1 MHSGTGLCASDATR
15 PQPPDESRS
24 LKAILPL
31 LRFHLQLSYT
41 FDFFFPKSTNH
52 PGTVKIYDFFLLI
65 YRVFFQA
72 APKTRREKKKKNYQA
87 FLHAENISDLII
99 KRSSTIQTPRT
110 LKPITRNEI
119 RIKSTSSCKN
129 SNKVKAN
136 KTLLSVLGCDWIQDQ
151 KNTTEPPSPGSLC
164 L

>member
-24 LKAILPL
+24 LKAILRL
-31 LRFHLQLSYT
+31 LRFHLQLSFT
-41 FDFFFPKSTNH
+41 SDFFSKSTNH
-52 PGTVKIYDFFLLI
+52 PGTVKIYDFLLI
-65 YRVFFQA
+65 YRGFFSRQPRKLA
-72 APKTRREKKKKNYQA
+72 EKKIKISQA

-119 RIKSTSSCKN
+119 RIKSTSTCKN

-136 KTLLSVLGCDWIQDQ
+136 KTLHIRLRLRLDSGPEEH
-151 KNTTEPPSPGSLC
+151 N
-164 L
+164 